1 MSDPTERL
9 RVVSFA
15 IPGEPKAKE
24 RPRHGK
30 GGRTFTPATTLR
42 AEKAIAELFRAACE
56 LADPLACDVAM
67 RLDFHLVRRGRR
79 DVDNLQKLVMD
90 ALNGVAY
97 VDDNQVVDV
106 RATKRFVEKGHAGS
120 LVTIWAVVPTGTPI
134 A

>member
-1 MSDPTERL
+1 VTDVER
-9 RVVSFA
+9 RRIVSFA

-30 GGRTFTPATTLR
+30 GGRTFTPAATLN
-42 AEKAIAELFRAACE
+42 AEKGVAQLFVAACQLDE
-56 LADPLACDVAM
+56 PLACDVAIRM
-67 RLDFHLVRRGRR
+67 DFLLVRRGRR

-106 RATKRFVEKGHAGS
+106 RATKRFVEKGQAAS
-120 LVTIWAVVPTGTPI
+120 LITLWAVVAPEQQV